1 MNKPLCIVSS
11 PVDTFSG
18 YGARSR
24 DFIKS
29 LIKVKGDEWDIKL
42 LSQRWGSTPFGF
54 LNEEIEDEAD
64 LKSRIIGTGGNIPT
78 QPDVWFQITVPN
90 EFQKV
95 GKHLNVG
102 VTAGIET
109 TICDANWIE
118 GCNRMDLILGSSQH
132 TKTVFE
138 TSKFEQKDKV
148 TNKTLSIIELKTPVE
163 VLFEGVDLNKYFKT
177 TPPKTDLTSEL
188 SKIKEDFAFLFVGH
202 WLQGEFGED
211 RKNVG
216 YMIKAFLEVFKGKTN
231 SPALVIKTSS
241 ATTSIMDRNSILEKI
256 EAIRKTTNGRLPNI
270 YVLHGDLE
278 DEDMNDLYN
287 HPKIKSMVSF
297 TKGEGFG
304 RPLLEFS
311 VVEKPVIASGW
322 SGHTDFLDRE
332 ASILVGGN
340 LKKIHPSAVVT
351 NMLIEDSEWF
361 QPDDS
366 QVGFALKEVFENYKK
381 YIPGAKKQSSISK
394 TKFSIEKMTEL
405 LGTILEEKTKPVP
418 KFIPLELPKLNK
430 IELPKLKKV

>member
-29 LIKVKGDEWDIKL
+29 LIKAKGNEWDIKL

-54 LNEEIEDEAD
+54 LDEEIEEEAD
-64 LKSRIIGTGGNIPT
+64 LKSRIIGSGNQIPS

-95 GKHLNVG
+95 GKHLSIG

-109 TICDANWIE
+109 TICDPSWIE
-118 GCNRMDLILGSSQH
+118 GCNRMDLILASSEH
-132 TKTVFE
+132 SKTVFE
-138 TSKFEQKDKV
+138 NTKFEQQDKA
-148 TNKTLSIIELKTPVE
+148 TNKTVSIVELKTPVE

-216 YMIKAFLEVFKGKTN
+216 YMVKAFLEIFKGKTN
-231 SPALVIKTSS
+231 TPALIMKTNS
-241 ATTSIMDRNSILEKI
+241 ATTSIMDRNSMLEKI
-256 EAIRKTTNGRLPNI
+256 EAIRKTVNGRLPNI
-270 YVLHGDLE
+270 YLLHGDLE

-287 HPKIKSMVSF
+287 HSKVKAMVSF

-311 VVEKPVIASGW
+311 VTEKPVIASGW
-322 SGHTDFLDRE
+322 SGHIDFLDKD
-332 ASILVGGN
+332 AAVLVGGE
-340 LKKIHPSAVVT
+340 LKPIHSSAVVP
-351 NMLIEDSEWF
+351 NMLIA
-361 QPDDS
+361 DS
-366 QVGFALKEVFENYKK
+366 QWFAPNDGQVGYALKEVFENYKK
-381 YIPGAKKQSSISK
+381 YIPLAKKQANISK
-394 TKFSIEKMTEL
+394 SKFSLDKMTERL
-405 LGTILEEKTKPVP
+405 STILDEKTQPIP
-418 KFIPLELPKLNK
+418 KFIPLSLPKLNQLELPKLNK
-430 IELPKLKKV
+430 

>member
-29 LIKVKGDEWDIKL
+29 LIKAKGDEWDIKL

-54 LNEEIEDEAD
+54 LDEEIEDEAD
-64 LKSRIIGTGGNIPT
+64 LKSRIIGTGNQIPT

-90 EFQKV
+90 EFQKI
-95 GKHLNVG
+95 GKHLSIG

-109 TICDANWIE
+109 TICDPSWVE
-118 GCNRMDLILGSSQH
+118 GCNRMDLVLASSEH
-132 TKTVFE
+132 SKTVFE
-138 TSKFEQKDKV
+138 NSKFEQQDKV
-148 TNKTLSIIELKTPVE
+148 TNKTVSIVELKTPVE
-163 VLFEGVDLNKYFKT
+163 VLFEGVDLNKYFKS

-202 WLQGEFGED
+202 WLQGDFGED

-216 YMIKAFLEVFKGKTN
+216 YMIKAFLEIFKNKMNPPALIMKTN
-231 SPALVIKTSS
+231 S
-241 ATTSIMDRNSILEKI
+241 ATTSIMDRNSMLEKI
-256 EAIRKTTNGRLPNI
+256 EAIRKTVNGRLPNI
-270 YVLHGDLE
+270 YLLHGDLE

-287 HPKIKSMVSF
+287 HSKVKAMVSF

-311 VVEKPVIASGW
+311 VTEKPVIASGW
-322 SGHTDFLDRE
+322 SGHIDFLDKD
-332 ASILVGGN
+332 AAVLVGGE
-340 LKKIHPSAVVT
+340 LKQIHSSAVVP
-351 NMLIEDSEWF
+351 NMLIA
-361 QPDDS
+361 DS
-366 QVGFALKEVFENYKK
+366 QWFAPNDGQVGYALKEVFENYKK
-381 YIPGAKKQSSISK
+381 YLPLAKKQANISK
-394 TKFSIEKMTEL
+394 SKFSLDKMTER
-405 LGTILEEKTKPVP
+405 LGQILDEKTQPVP
-418 KFIPLELPKLNK
+418 KFIPLSLPKLNDLQ
-430 IELPKLKKV
+430 LPKLTK

>member
-29 LIKVKGDEWDIKL
+29 LIKAKGNEWDIKL

-54 LNEEIEDEAD
+54 LNDEIEEEAD
-64 LKSRIIGTGGNIPT
+64 LKSRIIPQMTT
-78 QPDVWFQITVPN
+78 QPDAWFQITVPN

-95 GKHLNVG
+95 GKYLNIG

-109 TICDANWIE
+109 TICDALWIE
-118 GCNRMDLILGSSQH
+118 GCNRMDLNLVSSQH
-132 TKTVFE
+132 AKTVFE
-138 TSKFEQKDKV
+138 NSQFEQKDKI
-148 TNKTLSIIELKTPVE
+148 TNKTTAIIKLTSPVE

-202 WLQGEFGED
+202 WLQGDFGED

-231 SPALVIKTSS
+231 APALIMKTNS
-241 ATTSIMDRNSILEKI
+241 ATTSIMDRNSMLEKI
-256 EAIRKTTNGRLPNI
+256 EQIRKTVNGRLPNI
-270 YVLHGDLE
+270 YLLHGDLE

-287 HPKIKSMVSF
+287 HSKVKAMVSF

-322 SGHTDFLDRE
+322 SGHIDFLDKE
-332 ASILVGGN
+332 AAVLVGGE
-340 LKKIHPSAVVT
+340 LKPIHASAVVP
-351 NMLIEDSEWF
+351 NMLIA
-361 QPDDS
+361 DS
-366 QVGFALKEVFENYKK
+366 QWFAPNDGQAGYALKEVFENYKK
-381 YIPGAKKQSSISK
+381 YIPLAKKQASISK
-394 TKFSIEKMTEL
+394 NKFSFDKMTEL
-405 LGTILEEKTKPVP
+405 LSTIIETKTQPIPV
-418 KFIPLELPKLNK
+418 FVPLELPKLNK
-430 IELPKLKKV
+430 LPTLKKAE

>member
-29 LIKVKGDEWDIKL
+29 LIKAKGNEWDIKL

-54 LNEEIEDEAD
+54 LNEEIEEEKD
-64 LKSRIIGTGGNIPT
+64 LLNRIIPQVTT
-78 QPDVWFQITVPN
+78 HPDVWFQITVPN

-95 GKHLNVG
+95 GKYLNIG

-109 TICDANWIE
+109 TICDASWIE
-118 GCNRMDLILGSSQH
+118 GCNRMDLNLVSSQH
-132 TKTVFE
+132 AKTVFE
-138 TSKFEQKDKV
+138 NSKFEQKDKM
-148 TNKTLSIIELKTPVE
+148 TNKTISIVELKSPVE

-177 TPPKTDLTSEL
+177 TPTKTDLTSEL

-216 YMIKAFLEVFKGKTN
+216 YMVKAFLEVFKGKTN
-231 SPALVIKTSS
+231 APALIMKTNS
-241 ATTSIMDRNSILEKI
+241 ATTSIMDRNSMLEKI
-256 EAIRKTTNGRLPNI
+256 EQIRKTVNGRIPNI
-270 YVLHGDLE
+270 YLLHGDLE

-287 HPKIKSMVSF
+287 HSKVKAMVSF

-304 RPLLEFS
+304 RPLLEFTLS
-311 VVEKPVIASGW
+311 EKPVIASGW
-322 SGHTDFLDRE
+322 SGHIDFLDKD
-332 ASILVGGN
+332 AAILVGGE
-340 LKKIHPSAVVT
+340 LKPIHASAVVP
-351 NMLIEDSEWF
+351 NMLIA
-361 QPDDS
+361 DS
-366 QVGFALKEVFENYKK
+366 QWFAPNDGQAGYALKEVFENYKK
-381 YIPGAKKQSSISK
+381 YVPLAKKQASISK
-394 TKFSIEKMTEL
+394 NKFSFNKMTEL
-405 LGTILEEKTKPVP
+405 LSTIIEIKTQPIPV
-418 KFIPLELPKLNK
+418 FVPLELPKLNK
-430 IELPKLKKV
+430 LPTLKKAE

>member
-29 LIKVKGDEWDIKL
+29 LIKAKGNEWDIKL

-54 LNEEIEDEAD
+54 LNDEIEEEAD
-64 LKSRIIGTGGNIPT
+64 LKSRIIPQMTA
-78 QPDVWFQITVPN
+78 QPDAWFQITVPN

-95 GKHLNVG
+95 GKYLNIG

-109 TICDANWIE
+109 TICDALWIE
-118 GCNRMDLILGSSQH
+118 GCNRMDLNLVSSQH
-132 TKTVFE
+132 AKTVFE
-138 TSKFEQKDKV
+138 NSQFEQKDKT
-148 TNKTLSIIELKTPVE
+148 TNKTTAIIKLTTPVE

-202 WLQGEFGED
+202 WLQGDFGED

-216 YMIKAFLEVFKGKTN
+216 YMIKAFLEVFKSKTN
-231 SPALVIKTSS
+231 PPALIMKTNS
-241 ATTSIMDRNSILEKI
+241 ATTSIMDRNSMLEKI
-256 EAIRKTTNGRLPNI
+256 EQIRKTVNGRLPNI
-270 YVLHGDLE
+270 YLLHGDLE

-287 HPKIKSMVSF
+287 HSKVKAMVSF

-322 SGHTDFLDRE
+322 SGHIDFLDKE
-332 ASILVGGN
+332 AAVLVGGE
-340 LKKIHPSAVVT
+340 LKPIHASAVVP
-351 NMLIEDSEWF
+351 NMLIAESQWF
-361 QPDDS
+361 APNDGQA
-366 QVGFALKEVFENYKK
+366 GYALKEVFENYKK
-381 YIPGAKKQSSISK
+381 YLPLAKKQASISK
-394 TKFSIEKMTEL
+394 NKFSFDKMTEL
-405 LGTILEEKTKPVP
+405 LSTIIETKTQPIPV
-418 KFIPLELPKLNK
+418 FIPLELPKLNK
-430 IELPKLKKV
+430 LPTLKKAE

>member
-18 YGARSR
+18 SGARSR

-29 LIKVKGDEWDIKL
+29 LIKAKGNEWDIKL

-54 LNEEIEDEAD
+54 LNEEIEEEAD
-64 LKSRIIGTGGNIPT
+64 LKSRIIGTGNQIPA

-95 GKHLNVG
+95 GKHLSIG

-109 TICDANWIE
+109 TICDPSWID
-118 GCNRMDLILGSSQH
+118 GCNRVDLILVSSEH
-132 TKTVFE
+132 SKTVFE
-138 TSKFEQKDKV
+138 NSKFEQKDKT
-148 TNKTLSIIELKTPVE
+148 TNQTVSIVELKTPVE

-177 TPPKTDLTSEL
+177 TPPKTDLTTEL

-231 SPALVIKTSS
+231 PPALIMKTNS

-256 EAIRKTTNGRLPNI
+256 EAIRKTVNGRLPNI
-270 YVLHGDLE
+270 YLLHGDLE
-278 DEDMNDLYN
+278 DEDINDIYN
-287 HPKIKSMVSF
+287 HSKVKAMISF

-311 VVEKPVIASGW
+311 IVEKPVIASGW
-322 SGHTDFLDRE
+322 SGHIDFLDKD
-332 ASILVGGN
+332 AAVLVGGE
-340 LKKIHPSAVVT
+340 LKSIHKSAVVP
-351 NMLIEDSEWF
+351 NMLIEDSQWF
-361 QPDDS
+361 APNDG
-366 QVGFALKEVFENYKK
+366 QVGYALKEVYENYKK
-381 YIPGAKKQSSISK
+381 YLPLAKKQANISK
-394 TKFSIEKMTEL
+394 TKFSLDKMTESL
-405 LGTILEEKTKPVP
+405 NNILNEKTQPVP

-430 IELPKLKKV
+430 MELPKLKKV

>member
-29 LIKVKGDEWDIKL
+29 LIKTKGDEWDIKL

-54 LNEEIEDEAD
+54 LDESIEDEAD
-64 LKSRIIGTGGNIPT
+64 LKSRIIPQMTT

-90 EFQKV
+90 EFQKI
-95 GKHLNVG
+95 GKHLSVG

-109 TICDANWIE
+109 TICDPSWIE
-118 GCNRMDLILGSSQH
+118 GCNRMDLILASSEH
-132 TKTVFE
+132 SKNVFE
-138 TSKFEQKDKV
+138 NSKFEEQDKT
-148 TNKTLSIIELKTPVE
+148 TNKTVRVIELTTPVK

-177 TPPKTDLTSEL
+177 NPPQTDLVKSI
-188 SKIKEDFAFLFVGH
+188 SSIKEDFCFLFVGH

-231 SPALVIKTSS
+231 APALILKTNS

-256 EAIRKTTNGRLPNI
+256 EIIRRTIKGIIPNI
-270 YVLHGDLE
+270 YLIHGDLE
-278 DEDMNDLYN
+278 DEDINDLYN
-287 HPKIKSMVSF
+287 HPKVKAMVSF

-304 RPLLEFS
+304 RPLLEFTLS
-311 VVEKPVIASGW
+311 EKPVIASGW
-322 SGHTDFLDRE
+322 SGHIDFLDKE
-332 ASILVGGN
+332 ASILVGGE
-340 LKKIHPSAVVT
+340 LKQIHQSAVVP
-351 NMLIEDSEWF
+351 NMLIA
-361 QPDDS
+361 DS
-366 QVGFALKEVFENYKK
+366 QWFSPNDGQVGHSLKEVFENYKK
-381 YIPGAKKQSSISK
+381 FLPGAKKQASISK
-394 TKFSIEKMTEL
+394 NKFSLDKMTER
-405 LGTILEEKTKPVP
+405 LGEILDSTNPIP

-430 IELPKLKKV
+430 IELPTLKKL